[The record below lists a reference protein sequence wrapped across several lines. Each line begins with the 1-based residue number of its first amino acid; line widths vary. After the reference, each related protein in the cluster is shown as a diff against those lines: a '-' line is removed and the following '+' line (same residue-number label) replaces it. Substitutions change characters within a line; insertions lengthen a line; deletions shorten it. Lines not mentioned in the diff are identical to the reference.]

1 MPENSDNTV
10 DAYAFQDGAMPSA
23 PSSSGGNLHDSS
35 DGKDATLA
43 PPGVSLAFAP
53 TGEETIARGG
63 DVTQDAAPDG
73 IARAGVAQ
81 PRMPERVGRYYP
93 IQLLGEGG
101 MGAVYKAEQRVPIK
115 RLVALK
121 IIRSGHESAAIL
133 ARFDSERQALARMDH
148 PSIAKVLDAGS
159 ENGLPFFVMEYVPGE
174 PITEFADKHRLSIKA
189 RLELFM
195 QVCDGIGHAHSK
207 ALLHRDIKAQNVLA
221 YLADGKP
228 AVKIIDFGIAK
239 AVGEEKLTNAKLTA
253 DVGSVLG
260 TPYAMSP
267 EQAEGSADLDTRT
280 DIYALGVL
288 LYELLGGRLPLAV
301 EELQRKT
308 IREMLELVRL
318 KEPPKLSAW
327 LAREQERAEKIAE
340 ARDTKPAALIREL
353 KDELECIPLK
363 AMRKDRDRRYQSA
376 LQFSEDIQNYL
387 EGRPISAG
395 PESKLYVARKFVGRN
410 KLRLAIA
417 AAVSVLIVGGTI
429 GYAVQITRE
438 RNKTLAANR
447 VAVEKQHHAELSAD
461 AATYLFAFSKSVI
474 EQASPEVAK
483 KQTTIREAVKNSLD
497 YFTRDNRFELLDAGV
512 RAELLE
518 ETGSIATD
526 MELYEIADQYL
537 NAALVLSKIEFG
549 DLSNQ
554 AADVYSLLTILER
567 KRGNFPECE
576 ADCSHA
582 LGIYRSTAPNGS
594 LMYARALNSRGA
606 CFLQRGDSVQAAEYL
621 NKSLA
626 MLTSIE
632 STHTGSRLEDEELA
646 DIKDEKAAVLSNLGG
661 IAASAGRF
669 RDAEPL
675 FQQSL
680 DLRSQIL
687 KADAPALADCK
698 RNLGYAYTANGKA
711 ELAVLMLSDALKTYN
726 DFNDSDLSVTLN
738 CRTQLAT
745 ALRTLKRY
753 PDAIEQYQES
763 ITGLEKFLD
772 RSENQKIRN
781 KLPEAKMLAAA
792 QAGLGNTLLSIHGR
806 EAEAELL
813 LRQSFDYRLRY
824 DTPEALDKTIKVL
837 KNLQNAYQTNNQ
849 PDQAKKIQE
858 LIETAPK

>member
-1 MPENSDNTV
+1 
-10 DAYAFQDGAMPSA
+10 MPSA

-447 VAVEKQHHAELSAD
+447 VAVDKQHQAERLD
-461 AATYLFAFSKSVI
+461 DEAACLTKLAQRVFV
-474 EQASPEVAK
+474 QASPFEAERNITV
-483 KQTTIREAVKNSLD
+483 REAVLTAIKDLVGDPSFSTLD
-497 YFTRDNRFELLDAGV
+497 PGARVSFLIL
-512 RAELLE
+512 
-518 ETGSIATD
+518 TGSTARDMDELDIARRHLTT
-526 MELYEIADQYL
+526 
-537 NAALVLSKIEFG
+537 ALELSKNTFG
-549 DLSNQ
+549 MVNSQ
-554 AADVYSLLTILER
+554 TADVYAELTVLER
-567 KRGNFPECE
+567 KQYHFFACDE
-576 ADCSHA
+576 DCSHA
-582 LGIYRSTAPNGS
+582 IGIYRSTAPGGS
-594 LMYARALNSRGA
+594 LRYARVLNSRGA
-606 CFLQRGDSVQAAEYL
+606 CFLEKKDVASARECLKQ
-621 NKSLA
+621 SLS
-626 MLTSIE
+626 MLQKVE
-632 STHTGSRLEDEELA
+632 SDLPQDRWSDTEISK
-646 DIKDEKAAVLSNLGG
+646 IKGERAAVFSNLG
-661 IAASAGRF
+661 AVANLDGRYS
-669 RDAEPL
+669 DAED
-675 FQQSL
+675 FFTMAIKASL
-680 DLRSQIL
+680 EASTVKMTDLAQYMM
-687 KADAPALADCK
+687 D
-698 RNLGYAYTANGKA
+698 LGNFYTASHPD
-711 ELAVLMLSDALKTYN
+711 LAVPLLQEALEIYQKFGG
-726 DFNDSDLSVTLN
+726 DGWSGTLN

-745 ALRTLKRY
+745 ALRNLKRY
-753 PDAIEQYQES
+753 PEAEHEYRLSIE
-763 ITGLEKFLD
+763 GLEKFLD
-772 RSENQKIRN
+772 RPDNQEKRN
-781 KLPEAKMLAAA
+781 SLPQAKALAAA

-824 DTPEALDKTIKVL
+824 DTPEALDRTIKVL